1 MEGVTCAFAC
11 CNLIACAALS
21 ACAIGKPS
29 APSVAA
35 SESGVQLHPAR
46 PDPVQ
51 RRQRIWIDSSK
62 SAFGYPSFA
71 SADDGIQAMKEQAGQ
86 AGATGLLNVM
96 CMDGK
101 GWNDGELLC
110 YGDAI
115 KFN

>member
-1 MEGVTCAFAC
+1 
-11 CNLIACAALS
+11 
-21 ACAIGKPS
+21 
-29 APSVAA
+29 
-35 SESGVQLHPAR
+35 
-46 PDPVQ
+46 
-51 RRQRIWIDSSK
+51 
-62 SAFGYPSFA
+62 
-71 SADDGIQAMKEQAGQ
+71 MKEQAGQ

>member
-1 MEGVTCAFAC
+1 MRIRLLAT
-11 CNLIACAALS
+11 LTACAALS

-35 SESGVQLHPAR
+35 SQVQVYNSTQLVPTQYS
-46 PDPVQ
+46 VVE
-51 RRQRIWIDSSK
+51 RIWIDSSK
-62 SAFGYPSFA
+62 SAFGYPSFETPE
-71 SADDGIQAMKEQAGQ
+71 DGIQAMKEHAAR
-86 AGATGLLNVM
+86 AGASGILNIM

-115 KFN
+115 SFN

>member
-1 MEGVTCAFAC
+1 
-11 CNLIACAALS
+11 
-21 ACAIGKPS
+21 
-29 APSVAA
+29 VAA
-35 SESGVQLHPAR
+35 SEVQLYNSTQLVPTQYS
-46 PDPVQ
+46 VVE
-51 RRQRIWIDSSK
+51 RIWIDSSK
-62 SAFGYPSFA
+62 SAFGYPSFD

-115 KFN
+115 RFN